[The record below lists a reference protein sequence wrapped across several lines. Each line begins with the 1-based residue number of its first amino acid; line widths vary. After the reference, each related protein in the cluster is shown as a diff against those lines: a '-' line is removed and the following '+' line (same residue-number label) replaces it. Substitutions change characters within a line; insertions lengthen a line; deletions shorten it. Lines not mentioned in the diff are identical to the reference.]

1 MRILE
6 QIGANR
12 FRSVRVDSLA
22 TIWKCPP
29 VAARYL
35 DLFAVL
41 VCAAAAMDIAYQRL
55 HVWDIPLVAG
65 LSLTAGYLLAG
76 FLGLSRIDK

>member
-1 MRILE
+1 
-6 QIGANR
+6 
-12 FRSVRVDSLA
+12 
-22 TIWKCPP
+22 
-29 VAARYL
+29 L